1 MVSYHTFRLDII
13 ILLSFDR
20 YRNYQNWS
28 RCEKLEQSVRGY
40 GNFFEFSKV
49 MLFKIITSQSQP
61 IFIFMVSFD
70 FKEIRELNDII

>member
-28 RCEKLEQSVRGY
+28 RCEKLGQNVRGY

-49 MLFKIITSQSQP
+49 MLFKIITSQSTNFY
-61 IFIFMVSFD
+61 IYGI
-70 FKEIRELNDII
+70 IRFQRNQGIE